1 MRRLGHTI
9 GRIGAFFAPLRRSW
23 FDLTG
28 PEQKAVL
35 LALFL
40 FLLGLA
46 VKGWRQVF

>member
-1 MRRLGHTI
+1 MQRLRHMI
-9 GRIGAFFAPLRRSW
+9 GRLGAFFTPLRRSW
-23 FDLTG
+23 FELTG